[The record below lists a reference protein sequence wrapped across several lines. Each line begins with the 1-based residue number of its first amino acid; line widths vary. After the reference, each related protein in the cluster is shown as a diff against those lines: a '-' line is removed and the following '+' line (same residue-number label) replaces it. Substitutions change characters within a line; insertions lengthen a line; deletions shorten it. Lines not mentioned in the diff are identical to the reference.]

1 MTEKEKE
8 LIKSANFIK
17 QYCDDGYACNN
28 CIFKTGYKICVFKNK
43 RPYEW
48 EVEKL
53 RNEKEGD

>member
-28 CIFKTGYKICVFKNK
+28 CIFNNEFNICIFDKK

-48 EVEKL
+48 EVEK
-53 RNEKEGD
+53 EGD